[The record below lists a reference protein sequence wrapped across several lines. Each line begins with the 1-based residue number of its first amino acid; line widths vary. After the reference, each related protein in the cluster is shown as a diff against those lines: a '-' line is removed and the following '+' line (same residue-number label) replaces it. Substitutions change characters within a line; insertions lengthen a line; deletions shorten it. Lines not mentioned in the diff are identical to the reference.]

1 MKAGTYAPSHH
12 TGLPTVDTAELFD
25 LFAQESM
32 RIAEQANEPRER
44 EMFLRLALMWA
55 AAAQQCHSEA
65 LAMQATSASN

>member
-1 MKAGTYAPSHH
+1 MDPSHH

-44 EMFLRLALMWA
+44 ET
-55 AAAQQCHSEA
+55 AQQCHSEA
-65 LAMQATSASN
+65 LAMQATSASS

>member
-1 MKAGTYAPSHH
+1 MDPSHH

-55 AAAQQCHSEA
+55 AAAHQCHGEA
-65 LAMQATSASN
+65 LVKATSASS